1 MTTLLDKETV
11 KEVLRELMQSEP
23 EFFYELFPGIDIDL
37 KKLKQQRL
45 EAIVKEDFKEYE
57 SVFKALA

>member
-23 EFFYELFPGIDIDL
+23 EFFYELFLGIDIDL